1 LKEKQPTIWLNLRHR
16 LEFLIFRLI
25 AAPLQMLTARM
36 TARWAELTASFIFH
50 VLPRKITRH
59 KVARENIRIAFGD
72 RYTDQQ
78 IDVIIYRMWVHLFR
92 MIAEILQIPRKL
104 HRDSYNDVFVFSKRK
119 DVVRAICSD
128 RPVLVLSGHYGNWEM
143 SVAVLGVFGFHMSVV
158 ARALDNPYFDEWF
171 EGFRRHTGHRMV
183 NKKGAFKQMEAVMEE
198 KGNVALLC
206 DQDAGSRGTFAKFFG
221 KDASTFPTIA
231 RLAID
236 HDAFISVGYSRR
248 LPDDFDNQYWVRFE
262 LGSEEVVDPRDF
274 SGTRE
279 ERITAI
285 TQQFTSAL
293 ERAVCL
299 SPEQYFWVHRRW
311 KTQPD
316 VEGSL
321 KAA

>member
-1 LKEKQPTIWLNLRHR
+1 MKKSTSFRLDLRHR
-16 LEFLIFRLI
+16 LEFLLFRL
-25 AAPLQMLTARM
+25 AASPLQMLSARM
-36 TARWAELTASFIFH
+36 TARWAELTASLIFY
-50 VLPRKITRH
+50 VLPRKLTRY
-59 KVARENIRIAFGD
+59 KVARENLQIAFGD

-78 IDVIIYRMWVHLFR
+78 RDIIIYRMWVHLFR

-104 HRDSYNDVFVFSKRK
+104 HRNSYNDVFVFRKRS
-119 DVVRAICSD
+119 DVVRAICSG

-171 EGFRRHTGHRMV
+171 EGFRKHTGHRMV
-183 NKKGAFKQMEAVMEE
+183 NKKGAFKQMEAVMEH
-198 KGNVALLC
+198 KGNIALLC

-236 HDAFISVGYSRR
+236 HDAFISIGYSRR
-248 LPDDFDNQYWVRFE
+248 LPDDFENQYWVRFE

-279 ERITAI
+279 ERISAI

-311 KTQPD
+311 KTQPV
-316 VEGSL
+316 VEQSL
-321 KAA
+321 HAA

>member
-1 LKEKQPTIWLNLRHR
+1 
-16 LEFLIFRLI
+16 
-25 AAPLQMLTARM
+25 MLSARM
-36 TARWAELTASFIFH
+36 TAVWAELTAALIFH
-50 VLPRKITRH
+50 ILPRKLTRY
-59 KVARENIRIAFGD
+59 KVAWENLRIAFGD
-72 RYTDQQ
+72 RYTQKQ

-104 HRDSYNDVFVFSKRK
+104 HRNSYNDVFVFRKRS
-119 DVVRAICSD
+119 DVVRAICSG

-143 SVAVLGVFGFHMSVV
+143 SVAVLGVFGFSMSVV

-171 EGFRRHTGHRMV
+171 ERFRKHTGHRMI
-183 NKKGAFKQMEAVMEE
+183 NKKGAFKQMEAVMEQ
-198 KGNVALLC
+198 KGNIALLG

-236 HDAFISVGYSRR
+236 HDAYISIGYSRR
-248 LPDDFDNQYWVRFE
+248 LPDDFENQYWVRFE

-311 KTQPD
+311 KTQPA
-316 VEGSL
+316 L
-321 KAA
+321 KEKSNQTPLNAA